1 MGMINLKYEYLVMGI
16 MLTLIL
22 LCGSLLAFS
31 NRNFNNKEHTAS
43 LKNGYLETQEAT
55 FKLQPRGYEEG
66 EIASW
71 VSYLPVPDPNTG
83 SNAIVG
89 TIYEMTVTN
98 NTDTIIKD
106 WHYTI
111 SLGENALFNDGWNGD
126 FEITQNKNTSQPL
139 TDTISFMNKANFSTS
154 LVNNGDSSV
163 VMIPLIVGDTFT
175 YYPDE
180 SANEKPIAAS
190 DLKKKEYSN
199 KTTGFILY
207 FYNPDKNYITEFPS
221 VTVTYKMYSS
231 LFRNKLFIFICIAF
245 VIWVIGFL
253 EITAVNLTTKKL
265 RNQRN
270 RSLMMIDESMKTF
283 INFIDAKDP
292 NTRGHSVRVAEYSK
306 MIAHK
311 AGLSDDECT
320 DVYYIALMHDC
331 GKISIPQEILTKPGK
346 LTDEEYAVMKSHPQ
360 KGYDMLKSF
369 KTINNIGLGA
379 YCHHE
384 RYDGKGYPKGLKG
397 EEIPLIGRIIGVADA
412 FDAMNS
418 KRCYRD
424 KLPKDVIMKEL
435 IENKGKQFDPGLLD
449 IMIDLINKGDIKID

>member
-1 MGMINLKYEYLVMGI
+1 MINLKYEYLVMGI
-16 MLTLIL
+16 MLALIL
-22 LCGSLLAFS
+22 LCGSLLAIS

-71 VSYLPVPDPNTG
+71 VSVIAPSEFTNNSNTT
-83 SNAIVG
+83 VG
-89 TIYEMTVTN
+89 TIYEMTITN
-98 NTDTIIKD
+98 NTETIIKD

-111 SLGENALFNDGWNGD
+111 SLGENVLFNDGWNGD
-126 FEITQNKNTSQPL
+126 FEITQYKNTVSPV
-139 TDTISFMNKANFSTS
+139 TDTVSFMNKAEFNTT
-154 LVNNGDSSV
+154 LKNNGDNSV
-163 VMIPLIVGDTFT
+163 VMIPLIVGDSFT
-175 YYPDE
+175 YYPSE
-180 SANEKPIAAS
+180 KANEKPIPAS
-190 DLKKKEYSN
+190 DLKKKEYST
-199 KTTGFILY
+199 KTTGFIIY
-207 FYNPDKNYITEFPS
+207 VFKSDKNYISEFPS
-221 VTVTYKMYSS
+221 VTVTYKMYRS
-231 LFRNKLFIFICIAF
+231 LLRNKLFLFICAAF
-245 VIWVIGFL
+245 IIWVIGFF

-265 RNQRN
+265 RDQRN

-311 AGLSDDECT
+311 AGMSDDECA

-360 KGYDMLKSF
+360 KGYEMLKSF

-384 RYDGKGYPKGLKG
+384 RYDGKGYPRGLKG

-424 KLPKDVIMKEL
+424 RLPKEIIMKEL
-435 IENKGKQFDPGLLD
+435 IDNKGKQFDPGLLD
-449 IMIDLINKGDIKID
+449 IMIDLINKGEIKM

>member
-1 MGMINLKYEYLVMGI
+1 MGI
-16 MLTLIL
+16 MLALIL
-22 LCGSLLAFS
+22 LCGSVLAVN
-31 NRNFNNKEHTAS
+31 NRNFNSKVHKVS
-43 LKNGYLETQEAT
+43 LKNGYLETTEAT

-71 VSYLPVPDPNTG
+71 VSPVIPETFTNNST
-83 SNAIVG
+83 AAVG
-89 TIYEMTVTN
+89 TIYEMTITN
-98 NTDTIIKD
+98 NTDTSIKD
-106 WHYTI
+106 WSYSV
-111 SLGENALFNDGWNGD
+111 SLGENSFFNDGWNGD
-126 FEITQNKNTSQPL
+126 FEITQNKNTPYPVK
-139 TDTISFMNKANFSTS
+139 DTISFMNKADFNTS
-154 LVNNGDSSV
+154 LKNYGDTSTI
-163 VMIPLIVGDTFT
+163 MIPLIVGDTFT
-175 YYPDE
+175 YYPSE
-180 SANEKPIAAS
+180 KSNEKPVPAS
-190 DLKKKEYSN
+190 DLKKKDFSS

-207 FYNPDKNYITEFPS
+207 FFHDDKNYISDFP
-221 VTVTYKMYSS
+221 TVNVSYKMYRS
-231 LFRNKLFIFICIAF
+231 LFKNKLFIFICIAF
-245 VIWVIGFL
+245 GIWIIGFF

-292 NTRGHSVRVAEYSK
+292 NTRGHSVRVAEYSRL
-306 MIAHK
+306 IAQK
-311 AGLSDDECT
+311 AGLSEDECT

-360 KGYDMLKSF
+360 KGFDMLKSF

-397 EEIPLIGRIIGVADA
+397 EDIPLIGRIIGVADA

>member
-1 MGMINLKYEYLVMGI
+1 MINLKYEYLVMGI
-16 MLTLIL
+16 MLALIV
-22 LCGSLLAFS
+22 LCGSLLAVS
-31 NRNFNNKEHTAS
+31 NRNFNSKEHTAS
-43 LKNGYLETQEAT
+43 MKNGYLETHEAT
-55 FKLQPRGYEEG
+55 FKLQPRGYEDG
-66 EIASW
+66 ELSSW
-71 VSYLPVPDPNTG
+71 ISPAVPSTFTNNSTT
-83 SNAIVG
+83 AVG
-89 TIYEMTVTN
+89 TIYEMTITN
-98 NTDTIIKD
+98 NTDTMIED
-106 WHYTI
+106 WSYSF
-111 SLGENALFNDGWNGD
+111 SLGENVYFNDGWNGE
-126 FEITQNKNTSQPL
+126 FKITQDKNTADPV
-139 TDTISFMNKANFSTS
+139 TDTVSFMNKSNINTTLKNPGESG
-154 LVNNGDSSV
+154 VI
-163 VMIPLIVGDTFT
+163 MIPLIVGDTVT
-175 YYPDE
+175 YYPSE
-180 SANEKPIAAS
+180 NANEKPIKAS
-190 DLKKKEYSN
+190 DLKNNEYTS
-199 KTTGFILY
+199 KTTGFIIY
-207 FYNPDKNYITEFPS
+207 CFNSDKNYITEFPS
-221 VTVTYKMYSS
+221 VTVSYRMYRS
-231 LFRNKLFIFICIAF
+231 LFHNKLFLFICAALL
-245 VIWVIGFL
+245 IWIIGFF
-253 EITAVNLTTKKL
+253 EITAVNLSTKKL
-265 RNQRN
+265 RSQRN

-306 MIAHK
+306 MIASK
-311 AGLSDDECT
+311 VGLSDDECT

-424 KLPKDVIMKEL
+424 KLPKEVILKEL
-435 IENKGKQFDPGLLD
+435 IDNKGKQFDPGLLD